1 MLLQRSVSW
10 RQSNEPLLTIIFTFS
25 RDSPQFTRS
34 TLISSTATRFLRSA
48 HIFSRSTKQIH
59 GQGGDYFFPWEREHT
74 RRVAT
79 SYLLSF
85 ASTLFVSGF
94 SLFTIP
100 CPCCCAEPAPVSSTR
115 HWAFSFRAPSSAASV
130 LWVLLFHHR
139 WPHPFSDTP
148 LTISAN
154 RYAFL
159 AMSLPYDMVRGDLE
173 GFVFGSSMSS

>member
-85 ASTLFVSGF
+85 AYTLLLWAVFLVYF
-94 SLFTIP
+94 SLSLLVLSIH
-100 CPCCCAEPAPVSSTR
+100 SYL
-115 HWAFSFRAPSSAASV
+115 RAIERFVARLELLQPL
-130 LWVLLFHHR
+130 LWVLLFHHK
-139 WPHPFSDTP
+139 PPFS
-148 LTISAN
+148 
-154 RYAFL
+154 
-159 AMSLPYDMVRGDLE
+159 SLLIG
-173 GFVFGSSMSS
+173 

>member
-1 MLLQRSVSW
+1 MSPDNTVTKLCSLL
-10 RQSNEPLLTIIFTFS
+10 FS
-25 RDSPQFTRS
+25 RNSPQFTRS

-85 ASTLFVSGF
+85 AYTLFVSGF

-115 HWAFSFRAPSSAASV
+115 HWAFSFRAPSSSASV
-130 LWVLLFHHR
+130 WWVLLFHHR
-139 WPHPFSDTP
+139 WPHPFIDTP
-148 LTISAN
+148 LTISAIHFTSSQYPC
-154 RYAFL
+154 RMIWFEAIL
-159 AMSLPYDMVRGDLE
+159 KGSL
-173 GFVFGSSMSS
+173 

>member
-1 MLLQRSVSW
+1 MLLQRSVS
-10 RQSNEPLLTIIFTFS
+10 RQHCNKTLLITLFKEL
-25 RDSPQFTRS
+25 PQFTRS

-94 SLFTIP
+94 SLFTFP

-115 HWAFSFRAPSSAASV
+115 HWAFSFRAPSSPASV

-139 WPHPFSDTP
+139 ITSPFFRYSSHHIGKP
-148 LTISAN
+148 LYFH
-154 RYAFL
+154 R
-159 AMSLPYDMVRGDLE
+159 MSLPYDMVRGVLE
-173 GFVFGSSMSS
+173 GFVIR